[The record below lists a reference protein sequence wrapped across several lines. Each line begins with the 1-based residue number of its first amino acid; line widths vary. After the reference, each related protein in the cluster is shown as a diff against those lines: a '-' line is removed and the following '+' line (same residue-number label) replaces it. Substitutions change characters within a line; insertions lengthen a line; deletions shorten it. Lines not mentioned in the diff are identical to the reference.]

1 MHLRRESPSRCSES
15 LPFHFSS
22 NLRTTLYMY
31 RLIDRS
37 YTLADIGRFTELSI
51 RRGIPL
57 ASVVKTELR
66 DRRVV
71 AGAALLFV
79 PTAESSEET
88 LLQRF
93 EGFLQGTGSWLKAEP
108 AELLSSALE
117 EGLLEAAGDPQ
128 AGAPA
133 RWRSRLEPLPGV
145 TANRLADELEAAQ
158 EILKLRRAR
167 MRETLQAK
175 NREVNRP
182 PELPVDAE
190 ADRSFMRMALEE
202 AQAAGMAGEIPVG
215 AVVVADGKVI
225 ARGGN
230 ETLRSGDPTAH
241 AEIVALRAAA
251 AALANHRL
259 TNTTLYVTL
268 EPCPMCAGAIAEA
281 RCRRIVYGAVDSR
294 RGALEGAF
302 RLFDIPGVNHRPMV
316 TGGVMALEGEKLLT
330 DFFAKRRSEQAAQKA
345 AESSDAPQNCAQ

>member
-1 MHLRRESPSRCSES
+1 M
-15 LPFHFSS
+15 
-22 NLRTTLYMY
+22 
-31 RLIDRS
+31 
-37 YTLADIGRFTELSI
+37 
-51 RRGIPL
+51 
-57 ASVVKTELR
+57 
-66 DRRVV
+66 
-71 AGAALLFV
+71 
-79 PTAESSEET
+79 
-88 LLQRF
+88 
-93 EGFLQGTGSWLKAEP
+93 
-108 AELLSSALE
+108 
-117 EGLLEAAGDPQ
+117 
-128 AGAPA
+128 
-133 RWRSRLEPLPGV
+133 
-145 TANRLADELEAAQ
+145 ADELEAAQ

>member
-1 MHLRRESPSRCSES
+1 
-15 LPFHFSS
+15 
-22 NLRTTLYMY
+22 MY
-31 RLIDRS
+31 RLIDSS

-57 ASVVKTELR
+57 ASVVKTEPR

-71 AGAALLFV
+71 VGAALLFV
-79 PTAESSEET
+79 PTVAFSEET

-93 EGFLQGTGSWLKAEP
+93 EGFLQGAGSWLKAEP
-108 AELLSSALE
+108 AELLASALE
-117 EGLLEAAGDPQ
+117 EGLLEAAEDPQ
-128 AGAPA
+128 DGAPA

-182 PELPVDAE
+182 PEPPVDAE

-202 AQAAGMAGEIPVG
+202 AQEAGMAGEIPVG

-225 ARGGN
+225 ARGGKH
-230 ETLRSGDPTAH
+230 TPRQLSLD
-241 AEIVALRAAA
+241 
-251 AALANHRL
+251 
-259 TNTTLYVTL
+259 
-268 EPCPMCAGAIAEA
+268 
-281 RCRRIVYGAVDSR
+281 
-294 RGALEGAF
+294 
-302 RLFDIPGVNHRPMV
+302 
-316 TGGVMALEGEKLLT
+316 
-330 DFFAKRRSEQAAQKA
+330 
-345 AESSDAPQNCAQ
+345 

>member
-1 MHLRRESPSRCSES
+1 
-15 LPFHFSS
+15 
-22 NLRTTLYMY
+22 MY

-57 ASVVKTELR
+57 ASVVKTEPR

-79 PTAESSEET
+79 PTAASSEET
-88 LLQRF
+88 LLQCF
-93 EGFLQGTGSWLKAEP
+93 ESFLQGPGSWLKSEP
-108 AELLSSALE
+108 AELLASAAE
-117 EGLLEAAGDPQ
+117 DGLLEAAEDPQ
-128 AGAPA
+128 DGAPA

-182 PELPVDAE
+182 PEPPVDAE

-202 AQAAGMAGEIPVG
+202 AQEAGMAGEIPVG

-225 ARGGN
+225 ARGACRN
-230 ETLRSGDPTAH
+230 RCAACCRCRPRQSSAH
-241 AEIVALRAAA
+241 QHDALR
-251 AALANHRL
+251 H
-259 TNTTLYVTL
+259 
-268 EPCPMCAGAIAEA
+268 AGTVSNVCG
-281 RCRRIVYGAVDSR
+281 RHCRGTVPPHCLR
-294 RGALEGAF
+294 RGRQPA
-302 RLFDIPGVNHRPMV
+302 
-316 TGGVMALEGEKLLT
+316 
-330 DFFAKRRSEQAAQKA
+330 RRSRGCLSAF
-345 AESSDAPQNCAQ
+345 

>member
-1 MHLRRESPSRCSES
+1 
-15 LPFHFSS
+15 
-22 NLRTTLYMY
+22 MY
-31 RLIDRS
+31 RLIDSS

-57 ASVVKTELR
+57 ASVVKTEPR

-71 AGAALLFV
+71 VGAALLFV
-79 PTAESSEET
+79 PTVASSEET

-93 EGFLQGTGSWLKAEP
+93 EGFLQGAGSWLKAEP
-108 AELLSSALE
+108 AELLASALE
-117 EGLLEAAGDPQ
+117 EGLLEAAEDPQ
-128 AGAPA
+128 DGAPA

-182 PELPVDAE
+182 PEPPVDAE
-190 ADRSFMRMALEE
+190 ADCAFMRMALEE

-225 ARGGN
+225 ARGSN

-281 RCRRIVYGAVDSR
+281 RCRRIVYGAGDSR

-316 TGGVMALEGEKLLT
+316 TGGVLALEGEKLLT
-330 DFFAKRRSEQAAQKA
+330 DFFTKRRSGQAAQKA
-345 AESSDAPQNCAQ
+345 TESSDAPQNCAQ

>member
-1 MHLRRESPSRCSES
+1 
-15 LPFHFSS
+15 
-22 NLRTTLYMY
+22 MY
-31 RLIDRS
+31 RLIDSS

-57 ASVVKTELR
+57 ASVVKTEPR

-71 AGAALLFV
+71 VGAALLFV
-79 PTAESSEET
+79 PTVAFSEET

-93 EGFLQGTGSWLKAEP
+93 EGFLQGAGSWLKAEP
-108 AELLSSALE
+108 AELLASALE
-117 EGLLEAAGDPQ
+117 EGLLEAAEDPQ
-128 AGAPA
+128 DGAPA

-182 PELPVDAE
+182 PEPPVDAE

-281 RCRRIVYGAVDSR
+281 RCRRIVYGAGDSR

-316 TGGVMALEGEKLLT
+316 TGGVLALEGEKLLT
-330 DFFAKRRSEQAAQKA
+330 DFFTKRRSEQAAQKA
-345 AESSDAPQNCAQ
+345 IESSDAPQNCAQ

>member
-1 MHLRRESPSRCSES
+1 
-15 LPFHFSS
+15 
-22 NLRTTLYMY
+22 
-31 RLIDRS
+31 
-37 YTLADIGRFTELSI
+37 
-51 RRGIPL
+51 
-57 ASVVKTELR
+57 
-66 DRRVV
+66 
-71 AGAALLFV
+71 
-79 PTAESSEET
+79 
-88 LLQRF
+88 
-93 EGFLQGTGSWLKAEP
+93 
-108 AELLSSALE
+108 
-117 EGLLEAAGDPQ
+117 
-128 AGAPA
+128 
-133 RWRSRLEPLPGV
+133 
-145 TANRLADELEAAQ
+145 
-158 EILKLRRAR
+158 

-182 PELPVDAE
+182 PEPPVDAE

-202 AQAAGMAGEIPVG
+202 AQEAGMAGEIPVG
-215 AVVVADGKVI
+215 AVVVADGAVI

-281 RCRRIVYGAVDSR
+281 RCRRIVYGAGDSR

-316 TGGVMALEGEKLLT
+316 TGGVLALEGEKLLT
-330 DFFAKRRSEQAAQKA
+330 DFFTKRRSEQAAQKA
-345 AESSDAPQNCAQ
+345 TESSDAPQNCAQ

>member
-1 MHLRRESPSRCSES
+1 
-15 LPFHFSS
+15 
-22 NLRTTLYMY
+22 MY
-31 RLIDRS
+31 RLIDSS

-57 ASVVKTELR
+57 ASVVKTEPR

-71 AGAALLFV
+71 VGAALLFV
-79 PTAESSEET
+79 PTVAFSEET

-93 EGFLQGTGSWLKAEP
+93 EGFLQGAGSWLKAEP
-108 AELLSSALE
+108 AELLASALE
-117 EGLLEAAGDPQ
+117 EGLLEAAEDPQ
-128 AGAPA
+128 DGAPA

-182 PELPVDAE
+182 PEPPVDAE

-225 ARGGN
+225 ARASQR
-230 ETLRSGDPTAH
+230 RSYGACRNRFAACCRCRPRQSSAH
-241 AEIVALRAAA
+241 QHDALR
-251 AALANHRL
+251 H
-259 TNTTLYVTL
+259 
-268 EPCPMCAGAIAEA
+268 AGTVSNVCG
-281 RCRRIVYGAVDSR
+281 RHCRGTVPPYCLR
-294 RGALEGAF
+294 RRRQPA
-302 RLFDIPGVNHRPMV
+302 
-316 TGGVMALEGEKLLT
+316 
-330 DFFAKRRSEQAAQKA
+330 RRSRGCLSAF
-345 AESSDAPQNCAQ
+345 

>member
-1 MHLRRESPSRCSES
+1 
-15 LPFHFSS
+15 
-22 NLRTTLYMY
+22 
-31 RLIDRS
+31 
-37 YTLADIGRFTELSI
+37 
-51 RRGIPL
+51 
-57 ASVVKTELR
+57 
-66 DRRVV
+66 
-71 AGAALLFV
+71 
-79 PTAESSEET
+79 
-88 LLQRF
+88 
-93 EGFLQGTGSWLKAEP
+93 
-108 AELLSSALE
+108 
-117 EGLLEAAGDPQ
+117 
-128 AGAPA
+128 
-133 RWRSRLEPLPGV
+133 
-145 TANRLADELEAAQ
+145 LADELEAAQ

-182 PELPVDAE
+182 PEPPVDAE
-190 ADRSFMRMALEE
+190 ADCAFMRMALEE

-225 ARGGN
+225 ARGSN

-281 RCRRIVYGAVDSR
+281 RCRRIVYGAGDSR

-302 RLFDIPGVNHRPMV
+302 RLFDIPGVNHRPLV

-345 AESSDAPQNCAQ
+345 AEGSDAPQNCAQ

>member
-1 MHLRRESPSRCSES
+1 
-15 LPFHFSS
+15 
-22 NLRTTLYMY
+22 MY

-117 EGLLEAAGDPQ
+117 EGLLEAAGD
-128 AGAPA
+128 
-133 RWRSRLEPLPGV
+133 PLPGV

>member
-1 MHLRRESPSRCSES
+1 
-15 LPFHFSS
+15 
-22 NLRTTLYMY
+22 MY
-31 RLIDRS
+31 RLIDSS

-57 ASVVKTELR
+57 ASVVKTEPR

-71 AGAALLFV
+71 VGAALLFV
-79 PTAESSEET
+79 PTVAFSEET

-93 EGFLQGTGSWLKAEP
+93 EGFLQGAGSWLKAEP
-108 AELLSSALE
+108 AELLASALE
-117 EGLLEAAGDPQ
+117 EGLLEAAEDPQ
-128 AGAPA
+128 DGAPA
-133 RWRSRLEPLPGV
+133 RWGPRLAPPPPRA
-145 TANRLADELEAAQ
+145 ANRLADELEAAQ

-182 PELPVDAE
+182 PEPPVDAE

-202 AQAAGMAGEIPVG
+202 AQEAGMAGEIPVG

-225 ARGGN
+225 AGMSRGGN

-281 RCRRIVYGAVDSR
+281 RCRRIVYGAGDSR

-330 DFFAKRRSEQAAQKA
+330 DFFVKRRSEQAAQKA

>member
-1 MHLRRESPSRCSES
+1 
-15 LPFHFSS
+15 
-22 NLRTTLYMY
+22 MY
-31 RLIDRS
+31 RLIDSS

-57 ASVVKTELR
+57 ASVVKTEPR

-71 AGAALLFV
+71 VGAALLFV
-79 PTAESSEET
+79 PTVAFSEET

-93 EGFLQGTGSWLKAEP
+93 EGFLQGAGSWLKAEP
-108 AELLSSALE
+108 AELLASALE
-117 EGLLEAAGDPQ
+117 EGLLEAAEDPQ
-128 AGAPA
+128 DGAPA
-133 RWRSRLEPLPGV
+133 
-145 TANRLADELEAAQ
+145 
-158 EILKLRRAR
+158 RRAR

-182 PELPVDAE
+182 PEPPVDAE

-202 AQAAGMAGEIPVG
+202 AQEAGMAGEIPVG

-281 RCRRIVYGAVDSR
+281 RCRRIVYGAGDSR

-330 DFFAKRRSEQAAQKA
+330 DFFVKRRSEQAAQKA